1 MSPEIVP
8 RWEWRTFG
16 DDFGEADTL
25 FAAKTPEREQE
36 SDETYL
42 LSTESDASVKVRG
55 GLMDVKELQG
65 VDDYGLE
72 QWKPVLKAEFPLAA
86 DDVRRVGE
94 ALGVEV
100 SPGRDAYSLEAL
112 LDEVVGPSPALT
124 AVGVHKLRRHY
135 SVAGAMAE
143 RSEVRAEGREIA
155 HDRRRVRGS
164 DACAGRAP

>member
-16 DDFGEADTL
+16 DEFGEADTL
-25 FAAKTPEREQE
+25 FAGKSTEREQE

-55 GLMDVKELQG
+55 GLVDVKELQG

-94 ALGVEV
+94 AL
-100 SPGRDAYSLEAL
+100 
-112 LDEVVGPSPALT
+112 
-124 AVGVHKLRRHY
+124 
-135 SVAGAMAE
+135 
-143 RSEVRAEGREIA
+143 
-155 HDRRRVRGS
+155 
-164 DACAGRAP
+164 